1 MERSKCLKRE
11 NWVTIKPPPLT
22 VHSNTQTYLTTEFC
36 WSLVTSLGKA
46 LIGKSISGTACD
58 DVPRSYIPTQSGP
71 IKPLVLTPQNYA
83 QFRGPCNYDLFFWLE
98 FPNTKSN
105 NSFCTLCIHRMHMS
119 TPLLSLCRVWNRRWK
134 PSVEFS
140 IYSDHIEEEETL
152 TLTLTSSLPVIDLK
166 KGQES
171 L

>member
-1 MERSKCLKRE
+1 VFAKRE
-11 NWVTIKPPPLT
+11 LGD
-22 VHSNTQTYLTTEFC
+22 HQATTFDC
-36 WSLVTSLGKA
+36 SLQYSDLPYHRILLILTSLGKA
-46 LIGKSISGTACD
+46 LIGQSISGTACD
-58 DVPRSYIPTQSGP
+58 NVPRSYIPTQSGP

-83 QFRGPCNYDLFFWLE
+83 QFRGSCNYDLFFWLE

-105 NSFCTLCIHRMHMS
+105 SEFSTFCIHTMHMS
-119 TPLLSLCRVWNRRWK
+119 TPLLYLCMVWNRRCK
-134 PSVEFS
+134 PSLEFS

-152 TLTLTSSLPVIDLK
+152 TLTLTLSSSLPVIDLK